1 MAKPKAT
8 ESGAQVAALGAAGTV
23 LTAILDALDVG
34 NVAFDEQGWVGV
46 AAIAIGLVYRFAVK
60 WLEARGGSVDEAAVD
75 RLTDNVAEVLGQ
87 TRATSALLSHL
98 GVPAAP
104 QPQNADSAPTAPAAA
119 ASESNDDGLPDNAQ

>member
-1 MAKPKAT
+1 MAKSKAT

-60 WLEARGGSVDEAAVD
+60 WLEARGGSADAAEIDKAVAAVND
-75 RLTDNVAEVLGQ
+75 VAGSLLNVRHAVTTHDEMDVEGV
-87 TRATSALLSHL
+87 
-98 GVPAAP
+98 VPAA
-104 QPQNADSAPTAPAAA
+104 ADDEAEA
-119 ASESNDDGLPDNAQ
+119 DNRGD